1 VSAEN
6 HRSEESR
13 PTWLVPALVATSILI
28 IMAVGAYV
36 VLAREL
42 LQRPFLALAVAVAWL
57 GALVGI
63 TIGSDPGGL
72 SGRTDKAKPY
82 PMSAETENQNTE
94 GVTMS
99 EVPVQVVIAAF
110 KEEEAADEVL
120 RALKAAKK
128 DHLIGIQNAAVL
140 RRDQK
145 NKLHVKELKDWGG
158 GKGAVFGGAL
168 GAVVGV
174 LAGPGALAVGAAGA
188 LIGGLAAK
196 LRDSGFSNRRLEA
209 IGDALQPGTS
219 AIVAVVEHT
228 WVAELER
235 EMEEANAEVMTAAI
249 AADVAQQL
257 DAGREVAYTALSSAD
272 AFAAGRVAV
281 GEDAAE
287 VSSIVLTEEGAVVDD
302 LVASGEGVV
311 EERLVVTDEGVT
323 YVGVA
328 MEEEDEDAAAGTL

>member
-6 HRSEESR
+6 YRSEESR
-13 PTWLVPALVATSILI
+13 PRWLVPALVATSILI
-28 IMAVGAYV
+28 IMAVGAYLV
-36 VLAREL
+36 FGREL
-42 LQRPFLALAVAVAWL
+42 FQRPFLAITVVIAWL

-63 TIGSDPGGL
+63 SIGSDPGSS
-72 SGRTDKAKPY
+72 SGRTDKTKSH
-82 PMSAETENQNTE
+82 PMSEETENQNTE

-120 RALKAAKK
+120 KALKAAKK
-128 DHLIGIQNAAVL
+128 EHLIGIQNAAVL

-158 GKGAVFGGAL
+158 GKGAAFGGAL

-196 LRDSGFSNRRLEA
+196 LRDSGFSSERLA
-209 IGDALQPGTS
+209 AVGDALQPGTS

-228 WVAELER
+228 WVAELEK

-281 GEDAAE
+281 GEDSAE
-287 VSSIVLTEEGAVVDD
+287 LGSIVLTEEGTVVDD

-311 EERLVVTDEGVT
+311 EERLVVTDGGVT
-323 YVGVA
+323 YVGVV
-328 MEEEDEDAAAGTL
+328 MEDDEEAAVDS

>member
-1 VSAEN
+1 
-6 HRSEESR
+6 
-13 PTWLVPALVATSILI
+13 
-28 IMAVGAYV
+28 
-36 VLAREL
+36 
-42 LQRPFLALAVAVAWL
+42 
-57 GALVGI
+57 
-63 TIGSDPGGL
+63 
-72 SGRTDKAKPY
+72 
-82 PMSAETENQNTE
+82 
-94 GVTMS
+94 MS
-99 EVPVQVVIAAF
+99 EVPVQIVIAAF
-110 KEEEAADEVL
+110 NEEKAADQVL
-120 RALKAAKK
+120 KEFKEAQWAG
-128 DHLIGIQNAAVL
+128 LIGIQNAAVL
-140 RRDQK
+140 RRDEK
-145 NKLHVKELKDWGG
+145 DKLHVKEIADWGG
-158 GKGAVFGGAL
+158 GKGAVAGGAI
-168 GAVVGV
+168 GAVAGI
-174 LAGPGALAVGAAGA
+174 LLGPGALIAGAAGA

-302 LVASGEGVV
+302 LVASGEGAI

-328 MEEEDEDAAAGTL
+328 MEEDEDAAPEG

>member
-1 VSAEN
+1 
-6 HRSEESR
+6 
-13 PTWLVPALVATSILI
+13 
-28 IMAVGAYV
+28 MAVGAYV
-36 VLAREL
+36 LYGREL
-42 LQRPFLALAVAVAWL
+42 LQRPFLAIAVVIAWL
-57 GALVGI
+57 GALAGI
-63 TIGSDPGGL
+63 SIGSDPGSS
-72 SGRTDKAKPY
+72 SGRTDKAKSY
-82 PMSAETENQNTE
+82 PMREETKKENTE
-94 GVTMS
+94 GVAS
-99 EVPVQVVIAAF
+99 SGVPVQVVLAAF

-120 RALKAAKK
+120 KALKAARKE
-128 DHLIGIQNAAVL
+128 HLIGIQNAAVL
-140 RRDQK
+140 RRDHK

-158 GKGAVFGGAL
+158 GKGAAFGGAL

-196 LRDSGFSNRRLEA
+196 LRDSGFSNERLEA

-235 EMEEANAEVMTAAI
+235 EMEEANADVITAAI

-257 DAGREVAYTALSSAD
+257 DAGREVAYAALSSAD

-287 VSSIVLTEEGAVVDD
+287 VSSIVLTEEGLVADEM
-302 LVASGEGVV
+302 VASGEGAV

-328 MEEEDEDAAAGTL
+328 MEEEEDEDAALES

>member
-1 VSAEN
+1 MSAEN
-6 HRSEESR
+6 HRSEKSR
-13 PTWLVPALVATSILI
+13 PRWLVPALVATSILI

-36 VLAREL
+36 LYGREL
-42 LQRPFLALAVAVAWL
+42 LQRPFLALAVVIAWL

-63 TIGSDPGGL
+63 SIGSDPGGL
-72 SGRTDKAKPY
+72 SGRTNGAKPY
-82 PMSAETENQNTE
+82 PMSEKTKKENTE

-110 KEEEAADEVL
+110 KEEEAADEAL
-120 RALKAAKK
+120 KALKAAKK
-128 DHLIGIQNAAVL
+128 EHLIGIQNAAVL

-158 GKGAVFGGAL
+158 GKGAAFGGAL

-196 LRDSGFSNRRLEA
+196 LRDSGFSNERLAAVGE
-209 IGDALQPGTS
+209 ALQPGTS

-228 WVAELER
+228 WVAELEK

-281 GEDAAE
+281 GEDSAE
-287 VSSIVLTEEGAVVDD
+287 LGSIVLTEEGLVADD
-302 LVASGEGVV
+302 LVVSDQVAV

-323 YVGVA
+323 YIGVD
-328 MEEEDEDAAAGTL
+328 MEEDEDAASSG

>member
-1 VSAEN
+1 MST
-6 HRSEESR
+6 ESKGSKQGKPR
-13 PTWLVPALVATSILI
+13 WLVPALVATSLLI
-28 IMAVGAYV
+28 VLPIGAYYV
-36 VLAREL
+36 FGREL
-42 LQRPFLALAVAVAWL
+42 FQRPFLAIAVVVAWL
-57 GALVGI
+57 GALGGI
-63 TIGSDPGGL
+63 SIGSDPGSS
-72 SGRTDKAKPY
+72 SGRTNKAKPY
-82 PMSAETENQNTE
+82 PMSEQTENQNTE

-128 DHLIGIQNAAVL
+128 EHLIGIQNAAVL

-145 NKLHVKELKDWGG
+145 SKLHVKELKDWGG
-158 GKGAVFGGAL
+158 GRGAAFGGAL

-302 LVASGEGVV
+302 LVASGEGAI

-328 MEEEDEDAAAGTL
+328 MEEDEDAAPEG

>member
-1 VSAEN
+1 
-6 HRSEESR
+6 
-13 PTWLVPALVATSILI
+13 
-28 IMAVGAYV
+28 MG
-36 VLAREL
+36 
-42 LQRPFLALAVAVAWL
+42 
-57 GALVGI
+57 
-63 TIGSDPGGL
+63 
-72 SGRTDKAKPY
+72 
-82 PMSAETENQNTE
+82 
-94 GVTMS
+94 

-120 RALKAAKK
+120 KALKAAKK
-128 DHLIGIQNAAVL
+128 EHLIGIQNAAVL

-145 NKLHVKELKDWGG
+145 SKLHIKELKDWGG
-158 GKGAVFGGAL
+158 GKGAAFGGAL
-168 GAVVGV
+168 GAVVGL

-196 LRDSGFSNRRLEA
+196 LRDSGFSNKRLEA
-209 IGDALQPGTS
+209 IGDALLPGTS

-235 EMEEANAEVMTAAI
+235 EMEEANADVMTTAI

-272 AFAAGRVAV
+272 AFAAGRVAA
-281 GEDAAE
+281 GEDMVE

-302 LVASGEGVV
+302 LVASDQGAA

-323 YVGVA
+323 YIGVA
-328 MEEEDEDAAAGTL
+328 IEEEEDEDAAPES